1 MPDKAPLSKP
11 LSTPTLNR
19 NVSIA
24 LACSPL
30 HSPSKLQGN
39 NMRKFFIYVRR
50 GILLLILVLAAL
62 ALWQRDKITRLMA
75 VNNLFSE
82 EKIVN
87 NFTQMETMFLTR
99 QLGRGN
105 GHVSPLLDGQP
116 ALLPQGV
123 DDWIKTRK
131 VTSLLVMKNGAVVSE
146 QYFLG
151 TNADDRRISW
161 SVAKSFL
168 SALFGIVL
176 AEGQIESL
184 DDQVT
189 KYAPALKG
197 SAYDGA
203 TIRNV
208 LNMSS
213 GVKFNEDYMDYN
225 SDINRMGRVL
235 ALGWSMDGFA
245 ASLKERAFTPGEKWQ
260 YVSIDTHVIGMV
272 IRGATGRSIHNLMEE
287 KIIIPMG
294 FEAPPYYVTDGDG
307 VAFVLGGLNLTTR
320 DYARFGQMFLKGG
333 FWNSKQIVPKNWVM
347 TSTKPS
353 APTNDGEIGY
363 GYQWWVPE
371 GAVEGEFMARGIYGQ
386 YIYVNRPRGIVIVTT
401 AADRK
406 FREPGVATQNIA
418 MFRLIAS
425 RI

>member
-1 MPDKAPLSKP
+1 
-11 LSTPTLNR
+11 
-19 NVSIA
+19 
-24 LACSPL
+24 
-30 HSPSKLQGN
+30 
-39 NMRKFFIYVRR
+39 MRKFFIYARR
-50 GILLLILVLAAL
+50 GILVLVLILAAV

-75 VNNLFSE
+75 VNSLFSE
-82 EKIVN
+82 EKIVT
-87 NFTQMETMFLTR
+87 NFTQMDTMFLTH

-105 GHVSPLLDGQP
+105 EHVSPLPKGQS
-116 ALLPQGV
+116 ARLPQDV
-123 DDWIKTRK
+123 DNWIKERN
-131 VTSLLVMKNGAVVSE
+131 VTSLLVMKNGAVISE

-151 TNADDRRISW
+151 TNADDHRISW

-168 SALFGIVL
+168 SALFGIVM
-176 AEGQIESL
+176 AEGQITSL

-197 SAYDGA
+197 TAYDGA

-213 GVKFNEDYMDYN
+213 GVKFNEDYLDYN

-245 ASLKERAFTPGEKWQ
+245 ADLKDHTFPPGEKWQ

-272 IRGATGRSIHNLMEE
+272 IRGATGRSIHDLIEE
-287 KIIIPMG
+287 KIVTPMG

-333 FWNSKQIVPKNWVM
+333 FWNGKQIVPKDWIM
-347 TSTKPS
+347 ASTRPS
-353 APTNDGEIGY
+353 APTKDGEIGY

-386 YIYVNRPRGIVIVTT
+386 YIYVNRPRGIVIATT

-406 FREPGVATQNIA
+406 FREPGVADQNIA